1 MTVENICDLTDDC
14 LYFVSQDNRLRA
26 PFYCASDTLS
36 CCRRDVRM
44 SREYVCYYLF
54 MWAERPMILSFFML
68 MFM

>member
-44 SREYVCYYLF
+44 SREYVCYCLF
-54 MWAERPMILSFFML
+54 M
-68 MFM
+68 